1 LIGDKKE
8 KLMKVLLCVLLLA
21 SLYGKTVYAQ
31 EGNNPETKPESDISA
46 STKKL
51 LRKVGR
57 KSMDTTCELT
67 KSKEE
72 CEKEKLE
79 HQKGAEADKSDT
91 EKRKMAKDAQEKT
104 TKETKSKKMAKQ
116 KIEEKECHEVDGK
129 LQCAGKEIKNKVKN
143 LVE

>member
-1 LIGDKKE
+1 
-8 KLMKVLLCVLLLA
+8 MKVLLCVLLLA

-72 CEKEKLE
+72 LE

-104 TKETKSKKMAKQ
+104 TKETKSKKIAKQ